1 MLAHKAE
8 KEGIAVAE
16 VISGKKV
23 KLDYTTVPGIVYTA
37 PEVASIGFTEQDLKD
52 ASVSYK
58 TGKFPFKANSRARA
72 MEETDGLVKILAH
85 KDNGRIL
92 GAHII
97 GKDAGTLIHEVAAVM
112 EFGGTNED
120 LIHIIHGHPTLNEAV
135 KEAAMAI
142 DKRAIHV

>member
-1 MLAHKAE
+1 
-8 KEGIAVAE
+8 
-16 VISGKKV
+16 
-23 KLDYTTVPGIVYTA
+23 
-37 PEVASIGFTEQDLKD
+37 
-52 ASVSYK
+52 
-58 TGKFPFKANSRARA
+58 
-72 MEETDGLVKILAH
+72 MEETDGLVKLLAH

-97 GKDAGTLIHEVAAVM
+97 SKDAGTLIHEVAAVM
-112 EFGGTNED
+112 EFGGTYED